1 MSLTSKIIYKAL
13 KSSNVMDKTFKKL
26 LSDPK
31 RGNGAFSSKRINS
44 KLSTREQSIE
54 GFQLMTLQH
63 SDSTKKHILFLHG
76 GAYIA
81 EANSG
86 HRRFLEELVLRHKLK
101 ATYFDFPL
109 APEHQAVYTLKILE
123 KAYYALQDAFPEDE
137 IYLAGDSAGGGLAL
151 AFLQVLAGKKAGRIP
166 QKTVLISP
174 WLDISMSNPEIMDY
188 VKKDVLL
195 RFDSLKDCGRLYAGS
210 LDLKDP
216 LVSPIYGNL
225 EKLGALKVFVST
237 HELFYPDCMLLQHKV
252 ASAKGTSM
260 ELTVKQEMIHDW
272 VILPIKE
279 RDETI
284 REMAEFLNGDN
295 HGSA

>member
-1 MSLTSKIIYKAL
+1 
-13 KSSNVMDKTFKKL
+13 MDKTFKKL
-26 LSDPK
+26 LSDPA
-31 RGNGAFSSKRINS
+31 RGGGAFSSKRIS
-44 KLSTREQSIE
+44 KKLSTREQSIE
-54 GFQLMTLQH
+54 GFQLMTLQN
-63 SDSTKKHILFLHG
+63 SDSTKKHVLFLHG

-86 HRRFLEELVLRHKLK
+86 HRRFLEELVLRYKLK
-101 ATYFDFPL
+101 ASFLDYPL
-109 APEHQAVYTLKILE
+109 APEQQATRTLEILE
-123 KAYYALQDAFPEDE
+123 KAWDVLLDEFPEDE
-137 IYLAGDSAGGGLAL
+137 LYLAGDSAGGGLAL
-151 AFLQVLAGKKAGRIP
+151 AFLQVLAGKNEERIP
-166 QKTVLISP
+166 TKTVLISP
-174 WLDISMSNPEIMDY
+174 WLDISMSNPEIKDY

-195 RFDSLKDCGRLYAGS
+195 RFDSLKECGRLYAGS

-237 HELFYPDCMLLQHKV
+237 HELFYPDCILLQHKV
-252 ASAKGTSM
+252 ASVKGTSM

-284 REMAEFLNGDN
+284 REMAEFLIGDKIL
-295 HGSA
+295 GPKGPAA